1 MTEQVSLSSCDT
13 MINDKSNYYYVRLQ
27 RSALTGAE
35 VEDKCDI
42 LPPSFPLLLLTPRA
56 FKSHLTDLT
65 HPLLFFLAHAHTR
78 TLSSHICC
86 KQSMNE
92 RVERGKEEG
101 ERRRRID
108 ADRKRRED
116 RETAG
121 G

>member
-1 MTEQVSLSSCDT
+1 
-13 MINDKSNYYYVRLQ
+13 
-27 RSALTGAE
+27 
-35 VEDKCDI
+35 
-42 LPPSFPLLLLTPRA
+42 
-56 FKSHLTDLT
+56 
-65 HPLLFFLAHAHTR
+65 
-78 TLSSHICC
+78 
-86 KQSMNE
+86 MNE